1 VPRHQ
6 EWTGDRLNTTRQ
18 RLLWIIPVAAVII
31 GALLPVVWI
40 LSLSLKEPV
49 SIGDGSFIPN
59 AWTFDN
65 YRAIADNDTF
75 TRALLNSIGIAVI
88 STAISVTLATSAA
101 YAVARLRFKGKRA
114 FVGAALAISMFPQ
127 AAMISPI
134 FQTWREVGLFDT
146 WPGLVLPYLT
156 FSLPLAI
163 YTLSSFFKDIP
174 WDLESAAAVDGA
186 TPFQSFR
193 YVIAPLATPAVFT
206 TAILVFIFCWNDFV
220 FAASLTSTDASR
232 TVPAALAFFT
242 GGNQFT
248 QPYGTIS
255 AAAVVVTIPIVIMVV
270 AFQRKI
276 VAGLTAGAVKG

>member
-1 VPRHQ
+1 MA
-6 EWTGDRLNTTRQ
+6 RQ
-18 RLLWIIPVAAVII
+18 RALWVVPVALVLV
-31 GALLPVVWI
+31 GALLPVAWI
-40 LSLSLKEPV
+40 VSLSLKDPA
-49 SIGDGSFIPN
+49 SIGQGGFLPQV
-59 AWTFDN
+59 WTWDN
-65 YRAIADNDTF
+65 YRNVIDDPQF
-75 TRALLNSIGIAVI
+75 TRALGNSIGIAVI
-88 STAISVTLATSAA
+88 STVVSVALATAAA
-101 YAVARLRFKGKRA
+101 YAVARLRFGGKKL
-114 FVGAALAISMFPQ
+114 FIGSALAISMFPQ
-127 AAMISPI
+127 AAMISPV
-134 FQTWREVGLFDT
+134 FQTWREVGLYDT
-146 WPGLVLPYLT
+146 WAGLVLPYLT

-186 TPFQSFR
+186 TPWQSFR

-220 FAASLTSTDASR
+220 FSAALTSTDASR

-255 AAAVVVTIPIVIMVV
+255 AAAVIVTVPIVVMVV